1 MDLWLL
7 RKKVQELGGYDAVR
21 LPACGHRKFSS
32 YPEKFPSATQVTK
45 GKKWADLGRL
55 LGYSGISG
63 LSTQIKNSYT
73 RVILPYEHWCEHV
86 RASPLASLAT
96 APRGDSQLR
105 THTNMQKRPWPASGG
120 SASGKPDHDESL
132 SPPDSP
138 LTETSSPLSEPPD
151 ESEVKEEPDESAPR
165 RRRGRAS
172 TAAEQKTR

>member
-1 MDLWLL
+1 M
-7 RKKVQELGGYDAVR
+7 
-21 LPACGHRKFSS
+21 
-32 YPEKFPSATQVTK
+32 
-45 GKKWADLGRL
+45 GRY
-55 LGYSGISG
+55 LGYTGISG

-105 THTNMQKRPWPASGG
+105 THTNTQKRTWSAGG
-120 SASGKPDHDESL
+120 APTSATPDDDGSM

-138 LTETSSPLSEPPD
+138 LTATSSPLSEPPE

-165 RRRGRAS
+165 RRRGRPS
-172 TAAEQKTR
+172 MSEQKTR

>member
-1 MDLWLL
+1 LW
-7 RKKVQELGGYDAVR
+7 R
-21 LPACGHRKFSS
+21 RKFLS
-32 YPEKFPSATQVTK
+32 FPKHFLFVLSTAQVTK

-105 THTNMQKRPWPASGG
+105 THTNMQKRPWSAGG
-120 SASGKPDHDESL
+120 SASGRPDHDDSL

-138 LTETSSPLSEPPD
+138 LTESSSPLSEPPD
-151 ESEVKEEPDESAPR
+151 ESEVKEEPDEGAPR

-172 TAAEQKTR
+172 TASEQKTRSLPQLVGPGSLLIFPFPSISL

>member
-1 MDLWLL
+1 M
-7 RKKVQELGGYDAVR
+7 
-21 LPACGHRKFSS
+21 
-32 YPEKFPSATQVTK
+32 
-45 GKKWADLGRL
+45 GRH

-63 LSTQIKNSYT
+63 LSTQMKNSYT
-73 RVILPYEHWCEHV
+73 RVILPYEHWCDHV

-105 THTNMQKRPWPASGG
+105 THTNTQKRMWSAGSGPT
-120 SASGKPDHDESL
+120 SSKPDGDGSM

-138 LTETSSPLSEPPD
+138 LTATSSPLSEPPE

-172 TAAEQKTR
+172 TSSEQKTR

>member
-1 MDLWLL
+1 M
-7 RKKVQELGGYDAVR
+7 
-21 LPACGHRKFSS
+21 
-32 YPEKFPSATQVTK
+32 QVTK
-45 GKKWADLGRL
+45 GKKWADLGRY

-73 RVILPYEHWCEHV
+73 RVILPYVHWCEHV

-105 THTNMQKRPWPASGG
+105 THTNTQKRTWSAGTSARPDCDASM
-120 SASGKPDHDESL
+120 

-138 LTETSSPLSEPPD
+138 LTETSSPLSEPPE

-172 TAAEQKTR
+172 TASEQKTRSSAR

>member
-1 MDLWLL
+1 M
-7 RKKVQELGGYDAVR
+7 
-21 LPACGHRKFSS
+21 
-32 YPEKFPSATQVTK
+32 QVTK
-45 GKKWADLGRL
+45 GKKWADLGRY
-55 LGYSGISG
+55 LGYTGISG

-105 THTNMQKRPWPASGG
+105 THTNMQKRTWSAG
-120 SASGKPDHDESL
+120 SASRPDRDGSI

-138 LTETSSPLSEPPD
+138 LTATSSPLSEPPD
-151 ESEVKEEPDESAPR
+151 ESEVKEEPDESTPC

-172 TAAEQKTR
+172 NLSEQKTRLLVR

>member
-1 MDLWLL
+1 MTHLHAPESSIFLN
-7 RKKVQELGGYDAVR
+7 G
-21 LPACGHRKFSS
+21 FS
-32 YPEKFPSATQVTK
+32 PTGMQVTK
-45 GKKWADLGRL
+45 GKKWADLGRY
-55 LGYSGISG
+55 LGYTGISG

-96 APRGDSQLR
+96 TPRGDSQLR
-105 THTNMQKRPWPASGG
+105 THTNIQKRMWSGV
-120 SASGKPDHDESL
+120 SASRPDRDGSM

-138 LTETSSPLSEPPD
+138 LTATSSPLSEPPE

-172 TAAEQKTR
+172 TLSEQKTRSFVR